1 MIDFN
6 LIFNEAKKT
15 ESFWDFSQNWFDV
28 LTLVLTILSLW
39 LAYFLGER
47 GYKRDKK
54 DKGKEQK
61 QLIETEMKLFK
72 INLEELLKAI
82 NKQLA
87 ALELYKAEQNFSLKY
102 YQDVQVD
109 FLKFVN
115 QKSIYENIGFE
126 NEQKINEMN
135 ELFSLLFGLNDF
147 RFSLKDS
154 LRYYILR
161 YSEFE
166 KGFYLYR
173 KLMYKMMHEIAN
185 KNAIDLI
192 PGEGGVH
199 IDFGTNEFARNFFH
213 LNQSC
218 LYNSELLDEK
228 NQLIRP
234 KLIELFIHPA
244 IELSKHYIPA
254 NADAIEVA
262 DVANEINSSWINME
276 QVTKAHFNEIEAHI
290 GLLKKVKESISE
302 FLELK
307 QH

>member
-6 LIFNEAKKT
+6 LIFNDAKKT
-15 ESFWDFSQNWFDV
+15 ESFWGFSQNWFDV
-28 LTLVLTILSLW
+28 FTLVLTILSLW
-39 LAYFLGER
+39 LAYHLGER
-47 GYKRDKK
+47 GYKRDKT
-54 DKGKEQK
+54 DKENEQK
-61 QLIETEMKLFK
+61 QLIETEVKLFK

-87 ALELYKAEQNFSLKY
+87 ALEVYKIEQNFSLKY

-115 QKSIYENIGFE
+115 QKGIYENIGFE
-126 NEQKINEMN
+126 NEQKINEIN

-154 LRYYILR
+154 LRHYILR

-199 IDFGTNEFARNFFH
+199 IDFGKNEFARQFFQ
-213 LNQSC
+213 LNQSV
-218 LYNSELLDEK
+218 LENPA
-228 NQLIRP
+228 LIDGNGNVFRP
-234 KLIELFIHPA
+234 KLIELLILPIIELCKPFIPINPEA
-244 IELSKHYIPA
+244 IEA
-254 NADAIEVA
+254 A
-262 DVANEINSSWINME
+262 DVANEVRSSWLNME
-276 QVTKAHFNEIEAHI
+276 QVTNAHFNEIDGHI
-290 GLLKKVKESISE
+290 AI
-302 FLELK
+302 LENVRDKIIKYLV
-307 QH
+307 